1 MKISEFVGNK
11 DDQQIRGNVYN
22 VKSTENSAPTEAAPL
37 LLIEA

>member
-11 DDQQIRGNVYN
+11 DDQQIRGNFDN
-22 VKSTENSAPTEAAPL
+22 AKPTENSSPTEAAPL